1 MQHHRLGLTSAMLYN
16 IDDPTDLLKLIIVF
30 QAGVVP
36 VYAVPYG
43 AEWGEVDSAD
53 DLAAYQ

>member
-1 MQHHRLGLTSAMLYN
+1 MLYN